1 MSRTHHRHLIHS
13 TPPTH
18 PGGWADRAEP
28 SLARL
33 TAGRPVRLLGIWA
46 HPDDEAY
53 LSAGLMRR
61 VIASGGTA
69 TCLTATYGEAGVPPD
84 DPRPPA
90 AVATLRE
97 AELRHALDVA
107 GADLVPILGHPD
119 GGCAEV
125 PHEHGVAQARAAL
138 EAVRPHVVVT
148 FGPDGITGHPDHRA
162 VQRWVTDA
170 WQQVGR
176 GTLLYATMSD
186 DFLAR
191 NRALHDRVG
200 VFGDHEPVSVP
211 AVDVALRIE
220 LDDCELDRKRRV
232 LAAHA
237 SQTEGLAAAMGE
249 DTYRTWWV
257 DEDFRRPTDDEI
269 AAAVD
274 FASAPAVPVR

>member
-1 MSRTHHRHLIHS
+1 MSRTHSQHPS
-13 TPPTH
+13 QSAPPTH

-61 VIASGGTA
+61 VMASGGKA
-69 TCLTATYGEAGVPPD
+69 TCLTATFGEAGVAQD
-84 DPRPPA
+84 DPRPPSVVA
-90 AVATLRE
+90 ALRE
-97 AELRHALDVA
+97 AELRQALDVA
-107 GADLVPILGHPD
+107 GADLLPILGHPD
-119 GGCAEV
+119 GGCSEV
-125 PHEHGVAQARAAL
+125 PHEHGVAQVRAAL
-138 EAVRPHVVVT
+138 DAVRPHVVVT

-162 VQRWVTDA
+162 VQQWVTDA
-170 WQQVGR
+170 WRQVGR
-176 GTLLYATMSD
+176 GTLLYATMTD
-186 DFLAR
+186 DFVAR

-211 AVDVALRIE
+211 EAEVVLRIE

-269 AAAVD
+269 TAVGHSV
-274 FASAPAVPVR
+274 SAPALPVG